1 MTAQSVQTDVAWRSR
16 PLLSAGV
23 RLLAYGTPIVAAT
36 LFVRTVVPTLTHG
49 LARVPAVLVAMF
61 LAVAVSLLVSRLS
74 MRLLPLMVLL
84 RMTMLFP
91 DKAPSRLKVARRA
104 TSMREITRLLGS
116 KDLTEHEAAETM
128 LALVT
133 ALGRHDRR
141 TRGHSER
148 VRLFCDLL
156 SRQLELSAADA
167 GRLRWA
173 ALIHDIGKLEVAA
186 AVLNKPGSLNDAE
199 WRQIKRHPEAGAAL
213 AAPLANWLG
222 PWFNGIA
229 EHHERYDGSGYPRG
243 MAAADISVAG
253 RAVAVVDAFET
264 MTAARSY
271 KAVRSTFSARAELT
285 RCAGTHFDPVM
296 VRAFLQIA
304 LPRLLWSVGPLA
316 FLVNVPF
323 LRWLGEGGA
332 RVADV
337 AAATTAT
344 ASGAA
349 GVTAVAVVVGALPA
363 GAATASPD
371 HRPAATV
378 KVLTTT
384 ADQGTSKSAVTSG
397 SGAAGD
403 ARRTGTSGSRRPV
416 AGGVPVSGTNG
427 TDGTDP
433 TGAGV
438 GDGSDGSGGTGGSG
452 SGSSGSGG
460 SSSSGTGSSGS
471 GSGGTGS
478 GGSLGSTVGTT
489 VGTVGKTVGD
499 TVDKTVDT
507 VGKTVGSVGSTVGNT
522 VGGLTGVLT
531 GSSGKGSGSSGSG
544 SSGSGSSGSG
554 SSGSGSSGSGSSGS
568 GSGSSGSSGSGSS
581 GSGSSGSSGSG
592 SLGGTLHDTVCNLPL
607 GLCPH

>member
-243 MAAADISVAG
+243 LAAADISVAG

-371 HRPAATV
+371 HRPPASV

-384 ADQGTSKSAVTSG
+384 ADQGTPKSAVTSG
-397 SGAAGD
+397 SGAGGD
-403 ARRTGTSGSRRPV
+403 ARRTGTSGSRRPGP
-416 AGGVPVSGTNG
+416 GGVPVSGT
-427 TDGTDP
+427 DGSNP
-433 TGAGV
+433 TGTGSV
-438 GDGSDGSGGTGGSG
+438 DGSDGSGGTGGSG
-452 SGSSGSGG
+452 
-460 SSSSGTGSSGS
+460 TGSSGS
-471 GSGGTGS
+471 GSGGSGS
-478 GGSLGSTVGTT
+478 GGSGSGGSVGSTVGTT

-507 VGKTVGSVGSTVGNT
+507 VGTTVGTVGSTVGNT

-531 GSSGKGSGSSGSG
+531 GSSGNGSGSSGSG
-544 SSGSGSSGSG
+544 SGSI
-554 SSGSGSSGSGSSGS
+554 GSGSSGSGSSGS
-568 GSGSSGSSGSGSS
+568 GSGSSGSSGSGSGGS
-581 GSGSSGSSGSG
+581 GSGGSSGSG

>member
-1 MTAQSVQTDVAWRSR
+1 MTAQSVQTDAAWRSR

-23 RLLAYGTPIVAAT
+23 RLLAYGTPIVVAT
-36 LFVRTVVPTLTHG
+36 LVVRTFAPVLTHG
-49 LARVPAVLVAMF
+49 LSRAPAVLVAMS
-61 LAVAVSLLVSRLS
+61 LAIAVSLLVSRLS
-74 MRLLPLMVLL
+74 MRLLPLVVLL

-91 DKAPSRLKVARRA
+91 DRAPSRLKVARRA

-167 GRLRWA
+167 GRLRWS

-186 AVLNKPGSLNDAE
+186 VVLNKPGSLNDAE

-213 AAPLANWLG
+213 AAPLASWLG

-243 MAAADISVAG
+243 LAAANISMAG

-271 KAVRSTFSARAELT
+271 KAVGSTFSARAELT
-285 RCAGTHFDPVM
+285 HCAGTHFDPVM
-296 VRAFLQIA
+296 VRAFLRIA

-323 LRWLGEGGA
+323 LRWLGQGTT

-349 GVTAVAVVVGALPA
+349 GLTAVAVVVGALPA
-363 GAATASPD
+363 GAAAASPT
-371 HRPAATV
+371 HRPPASV
-378 KVLTTT
+378 KVLTPT
-384 ADQGTSKSAVTSG
+384 ADQGTAKSAVTSG
-397 SGAAGD
+397 TGAGGRV
-403 ARRTGTSGSRRPV
+403 RRTGTSGSRRPV
-416 AGGVPVSGTNG
+416 ASGVPVPDSGGSNV
-427 TDGTDP
+427 
-433 TGAGV
+433 TGSGEPS
-438 GDGSDGSGGTGGSG
+438 GGSGGTGASG
-452 SGSSGSGG
+452 SGSGG
-460 SSSSGTGSSGS
+460 SS
-471 GSGGTGS
+471 
-478 GGSLGSTVGTT
+478 GTT
-489 VGTVGKTVGD
+489 VGSVGATVGA

-507 VGKTVGSVGSTVGNT
+507 VTKTVSTVGSTAGDT
-522 VGGLTGVLT
+522 VGGLTGVVT
-531 GSSGKGSGSSGSG
+531 
-544 SSGSGSSGSG
+544 
-554 SSGSGSSGSGSSGS
+554 
-568 GSGSSGSSGSGSS
+568 
-581 GSGSSGSSGSG
+581 GSSGSG
-592 SLGGTLHDTVCNLPL
+592 SLGGTLHDTICTLPL

>member
-36 LFVRTVVPTLTHG
+36 LFVRTFAPTLTHG
-49 LARVPAVLVAMF
+49 LARVPAVVVAMF
-61 LAVAVSLLVSRLS
+61 LAIAVSLLVSRLS
-74 MRLLPLMVLL
+74 MRLLPLVVLL

-243 MAAADISVAG
+243 LAAADISVAG

-371 HRPAATV
+371 HRPTASV

-384 ADQGTSKSAVTSG
+384 ADQGTPKSAVTSG
-397 SGAAGD
+397 SGAGGD

-416 AGGVPVSGTNG
+416 AGGVPVSGVDGSDPTGTGSGDGLDSSGG
-427 TDGTDP
+427 TDG
-433 TGAGV
+433 
-438 GDGSDGSGGTGGSG
+438 
-452 SGSSGSGG
+452 
-460 SSSSGTGSSGS
+460 SGTGSSGS
-471 GSGGTGS
+471 GGSGSAGSGSTGSGSSGSGS

-489 VGTVGKTVGD
+489 VGSVGKTVGD

-507 VGKTVGSVGSTVGNT
+507 VGTTVGTVGSTVGNT
-522 VGGLTGVLT
+522 VGGLTGAL
-531 GSSGKGSGSSGSG
+531 SGSSGSG
-544 SSGSGSSGSG
+544 GSGSG

-568 GSGSSGSSGSGSS
+568 GSGTSGSSGSGSS